1 MTYLHLLAKDL
12 QTWSPPSA
20 MNGEAVGLD
29 AAPAR
34 DGATLGALHAIL
46 DEIEQAGV
54 FVAVSSSIATA
65 LADPDLN
72 SAVAKDLDIYAPA
85 EPLVY
90 PAFAAKLLGAGLDAS
105 VILPVQAYH
114 LRLAFA
120 RRLSRAIIDA
130 GPAPSPQ
137 QRLSELEKLEDA
149 WQHVCGTSLIAV
161 SALRSWLT
169 EAGVRCAP
177 PANPHAESLLR
188 AAHAGARPCVSDDG
202 QIAVPG
208 WAECRRSPRHTLR
221 LTARVFFQG
230 GQQTVMID
238 NASETGLG
246 LSGIKASEA
255 GAAIT
260 VELPG
265 DDLVSGRIM
274 WSNNGRAGVKLDKSL
289 PARHRILT
297 SANS

>member
-1 MTYLHLLAKDL
+1 MTYLHLLATDL
-12 QTWSPPSA
+12 QTWVPPSDSH
-20 MNGEAVGLD
+20 GEAGPL
-29 AAPAR
+29 AAAR

-54 FVAVSSSIATA
+54 FAAVSSSIATA
-65 LADPDLN
+65 LLDPVLTR
-72 SAVAKDLDIYAPA
+72 AVAKDLDTYAPA

-90 PAFAAKLLGAGLDAS
+90 PVFAAKILGDGLDAG

-130 GPAPSPQ
+130 GPAPSPE
-137 QRLSELEKLEDA
+137 QRISELEKLEDA
-149 WQHVCGTSLIAV
+149 WQHVCGTSLIAAG
-161 SALRSWLT
+161 ALRGWLI
-169 EAGVRCAP
+169 EAGVHCAS
-177 PANPHAESLLR
+177 PANPHADGLLR
-188 AAHAGARPCVSDDG
+188 AAQAGGRPCVSDDG

-208 WAECRRSPRHTLR
+208 WAESRRSPRYALR
-221 LTARVFFQG
+221 LWARVFIQG
-230 GQQTVMID
+230 GQQTVVIE

-246 LSGIKASEA
+246 LSGIKAGEA

-274 WSNNGRAGVKLDKSL
+274 WSSNGRAGVKLDNSL
-289 PARHRILT
+289 PARHPILKA
-297 SANS
+297 ANA

>member
-1 MTYLHLLAKDL
+1 MTYLHLLANDL
-12 QTWSPPSA
+12 QNWAPPSA
-20 MNGEAVGLD
+20 NDD
-29 AAPAR
+29 AARGNGAAR

-54 FVAVSSSIATA
+54 FTAVSASIATA
-65 LADPDLN
+65 LVDPALTG
-72 SAVAKDLDIYAPA
+72 AVAKDLDTYAPA

-90 PAFAAKLLGAGLDAS
+90 PAFAAKLLGEGLEAS

-137 QRLSELEKLEDA
+137 QRASELEKLEDA
-149 WQHVCGTSLIAV
+149 WQHVCGTSLIAA
-161 SALRSWLT
+161 SALRGWLS
-169 EAGVRCAP
+169 EAGVHCALP
-177 PANPHAESLLR
+177 PNPHAESLLR
-188 AAHAGARPCVSDDG
+188 AAQAGGRPCVSDDG

-208 WAECRRSPRHTLR
+208 WAESRRSPRYALR
-221 LTARVFFQG
+221 LSARVFVQG
-230 GQQTVMID
+230 GQQIVLIE

-246 LSGIKASEA
+246 LSGLKASEA

-274 WSNNGRAGVKLDKSL
+274 WSSNGRAGVKLDKNL
-289 PARHRILT
+289 PARHPILM
-297 SANS
+297 SART

>member
-12 QTWSPPSA
+12 QTWAPPAAKGELAREGSA
-20 MNGEAVGLD
+20 
-29 AAPAR
+29 AR
-34 DGATLGALHAIL
+34 NGATLGALHAVL
-46 DEIEQAGV
+46 DEIEQAAI

-65 LADPDLN
+65 LLDPSLTR
-72 SAVAKDLDIYAPA
+72 SVAKDLDTYAPA
-85 EPLVY
+85 EPLIY
-90 PAFAAKLLGAGLDAS
+90 PAFAAMLLGDGLHAS

-120 RRLSRAIIDA
+120 RRLSCAIVAA

-137 QRLSELEKLEDA
+137 QRVSELEKLENA
-149 WQHVCGTSLIAV
+149 WQHACGKSLIAA
-161 SALRSWLT
+161 SALRCWLT
-169 EAGVRCAP
+169 DAGVRCAP
-177 PANPHAESLLR
+177 PGNPHAESLLR
-188 AAHAGARPCVSDDG
+188 AAHAGGRPCVSDDG
-202 QIAVPG
+202 QISVPG
-208 WAECRRSPRHTLR
+208 WAESRRSLRHATR
-221 LTARVFFQG
+221 FSARVFFQG

-255 GAAIT
+255 SAAIT

-274 WSNNGRAGVKLDKSL
+274 WSHNGRAGVKLDKSL
-289 PARHRILT
+289 PANHPVLK
-297 SANS
+297 SARD

>member
-12 QTWSPPSA
+12 QTWTPPPKSGG
-20 MNGEAVGLD
+20 MGTSGTV
-29 AAPAR
+29 R

-54 FVAVSSSIATA
+54 FAAVSSSIATA
-65 LADPDLN
+65 LLDPVLTR
-72 SAVAKDLDIYAPA
+72 AVAKDLDTYAPA

-90 PAFAAKLLGAGLDAS
+90 PAFAAKLLGEGMEAS

-130 GPAPSPQ
+130 GPAPSPE
-137 QRLSELEKLEDA
+137 QRVSELEKLENA
-149 WQHVCGTSLIAV
+149 WQHVCGTSLIAS

-169 EAGVRCAP
+169 EAGVRCAA
-177 PANPHAESLLR
+177 PANPHAESILR
-188 AAHAGARPCVSDDG
+188 AAHAGGRPCVSNDG

-208 WAECRRSPRHTLR
+208 WAESRKSPRHSLR
-221 LTARVFFQG
+221 LPVRVFFQG
-230 GQQTVMID
+230 GQQSVMID

-289 PARHRILT
+289 PANHPVLK
-297 SANS
+297 SARD